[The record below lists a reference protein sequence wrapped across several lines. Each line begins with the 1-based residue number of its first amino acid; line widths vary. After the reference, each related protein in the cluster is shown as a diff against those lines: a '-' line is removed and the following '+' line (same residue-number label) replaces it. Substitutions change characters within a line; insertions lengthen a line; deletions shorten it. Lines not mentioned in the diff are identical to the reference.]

1 MLEDPSEVH
10 PFEEELD
17 GDAAAELCIPR
28 SFVAEVAHPL
38 GQVLHQGKAAR
49 ALLVAQDVGGGVQDQ
64 NHGKM
69 TRLKV
74 EESWVEEF
82 IKPCISI
89 LPVF

>member
-82 IKPCISI
+82 IKPWISI
-89 LPVF
+89 